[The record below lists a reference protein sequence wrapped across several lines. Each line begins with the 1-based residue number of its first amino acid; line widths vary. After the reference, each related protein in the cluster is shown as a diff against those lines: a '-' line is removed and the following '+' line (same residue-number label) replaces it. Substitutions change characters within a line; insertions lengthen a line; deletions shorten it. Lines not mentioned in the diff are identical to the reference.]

1 MAGGPRSGAGQEEAL
16 GQLEVN
22 LVRSRAMAAGAELPA
37 WQQQL
42 RSLVQAGI
50 PMVRG
55 PRPRRRTVCGA
66 GRPSG
71 ARREA
76 AGGRRGRARAQALRG
91 KLWKVLLRSEAKRS
105 PGVYQGLVAEALG
118 RRGRRRVR
126 RPDLQSPGWL

>member
-91 KLWKVLLRSEAKRS
+91 KLWKVLLRSEAKSS